1 MAHFN
6 HKLSFLTLLLF
17 FLWNTAKADEKTFS
31 TTNGLSTN
39 QTLQIV
45 ELPNGQILVETEG
58 VFNLFDGMQFYT
70 QEYNLENRRWI
81 GQRLDKHSEEGK
93 VQKEKKR

>member
-39 QTLQIV
+39 Q
-45 ELPNGQILVETEG
+45 
-58 VFNLFDGMQFYT
+58 
-70 QEYNLENRRWI
+70 RWKCSVSVAALI
-81 GQRLDKHSEEGK
+81 GPAHQD
-93 VQKEKKR
+93 